1 MLNIARSGWSK
12 QGGFEIYLNDTQLG
26 TELWDAI
33 WEKGKKYD
41 IRAGCPNLIE
51 RIEAGLLSYGNDMN
65 REDTPLEIGL
75 EKYISLD
82 SDVDFIGKQAL
93 LKQREDGIK
102 KRLMGVVIDGSEM
115 PPLTMP
121 EEVLIGGKN
130 IGFVTSAVYSPDYN
144 GNIGF
149 AMIEAS
155 NANTDTEVS
164 VESKTGIRKAR
175 LCEIGDFWT
184 QVQSKN

>member
-1 MLNIARSGWSK
+1 
-12 QGGFEIYLNDTQLG
+12 
-26 TELWDAI
+26 
-33 WEKGKKYD
+33 
-41 IRAGCPNLIE
+41 
-51 RIEAGLLSYGNDMN
+51 MN

-155 NANTDTEVS
+155 NANADTEVS